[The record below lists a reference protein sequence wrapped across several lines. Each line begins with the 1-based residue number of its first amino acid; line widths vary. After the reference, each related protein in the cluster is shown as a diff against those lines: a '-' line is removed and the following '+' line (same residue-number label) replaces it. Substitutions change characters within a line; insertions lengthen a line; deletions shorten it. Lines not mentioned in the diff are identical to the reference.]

1 MTSEADPRSRDKASI
16 YGRYTKPERHVPV
29 IVVGAGAAGTAAAVE
44 AANAGVDV
52 LLIDENPI
60 DLGMM
65 SLDVPLFFGQRMLT
79 TVQNRASMLQRLVLS
94 SEGLAA
100 AEEAGAELMLSHYVW
115 GAFRNSAN
123 VRELEGPMVGVADD
137 DRTWCISYDRLII
150 ASGARDMGMAF
161 PGWDKAG
168 VMGANGAWSL
178 ISRYRA
184 LTSQRMVIVGSGDL
198 GLKTAEA
205 ALDNG
210 VEVAAIV
217 EVEDHVLGNADL
229 AQKLNERGV
238 EIHTSHTVACAESSG
253 DEVEGVRIVQVDAS
267 LKPVSGSEQTFE
279 CDTILLA
286 IGLVPNVE
294 LPALLGANIPF
305 RSEFG
310 GYSVAADEWM
320 GSGAPNVYVAGDV
333 AGWHGAMA
341 LDEEIAAQQGRLAG
355 IAAAESLGVAT
366 AEQAR
371 SLRSDL
377 SKLNGTSPA
386 PVHGH
391 YRKWMVSQI
400 NADGWGAY
408 TCLCEEVTRRELCDV
423 QPPRYLEW
431 HSDQMNARSLSTL
444 LHDGPVNQ
452 DQIKRLTRAGM
463 GYCQG
468 RRCREQVSLL
478 LAEEAGIDV
487 SQIPMPSYRP
497 PVRPLPLRVMSA
509 EDEDEDTRENWTGWF
524 GIERMFR
531 AGVGGLGPPPGRR
544 RWRTVR

>member
-29 IVVGAGAAGTAAAVE
+29 VVVGAGVAGTAAAAE
-44 AANAGVDV
+44 AARAGVDV

-100 AEEAGAELMLSHYVW
+100 AEEAGVELMLGYYVW

-123 VRELEGPMVGVADD
+123 VRELEGPMVGVADEE
-137 DRTWCISYDRLII
+137 RTWCISYDRLIV
-150 ASGARDMGMAF
+150 AAGARDMGMAF

-210 VEVAAIV
+210 VEVAAVV
-217 EVEDHVLGNADL
+217 EVEDHVLGNNDL
-229 AQKLNERGV
+229 AKKLRERGV
-238 EIHTSHTVACAESSG
+238 DIHTSHTVASAEGSG
-253 DEVEGVRIVQVDAS
+253 DEVEGARIVEVDSS
-267 LKPVSGSEQTFE
+267 LRPVSGSEKVLD
-279 CDTILLA
+279 CDTIVLA

-294 LPALLGANIPF
+294 LLALLGADTPF
-305 RSEFG
+305 RSEHG
-310 GYSVAADEWM
+310 GFSATVDEWM
-320 GSGAPNVYVAGDV
+320 RTSAPNVYAAGDV
-333 AGWHGAMA
+333 AGWHAAMA
-341 LDEEIAAQQGRLAG
+341 LDDEIAAQQGRLAG
-355 IAAAESLGVAT
+355 MAAAESLGVAT
-366 AEQAR
+366 GEQAR
-371 SLRSDL
+371 GLRSEL
-377 SKLNGTSPA
+377 HRLNGASPD
-386 PVHGH
+386 PVHAH
-391 YRKWMVSQI
+391 FRKWMVSQI

-431 HSDQMNARSLSTL
+431 QSDQMSARSLSTL
-444 LHDGPVNQ
+444 LNDGPVNQ
-452 DQIKRLTRAGM
+452 DQVKRLTRAGM

-487 SQIPMPSYRP
+487 SQIPMPTYRP
-497 PVRPLPLRVMSA
+497 PVRPLPLRIMSA
-509 EDEDEDTRENWTGWF
+509 EDEDQETRENWTGWF

-531 AGVGGLGPPPGRR
+531 AGLGGLGPPPGRR